1 MRVPELRVID
11 FGRVSALRSQTL
23 WHALAYGVSAGG
35 PPTLSFMRPSEPYVG
50 LGYHRRLEEADLDAC
65 QAAGLPVFRRM
76 VGGGVVYLDE
86 HQQFFQICL
95 PADLTPRSREA
106 ALRLLLT
113 PAVTAFR
120 AAGVPAELDDD
131 LEIVVGEAKVCG
143 HGAAQI
149 ENAVVVVGNLIERF
163 DHDAAARVLALPEEV
178 RAEVIRLMERFVVA
192 TPADSAAFRS
202 AAVTAYAE
210 ALGLE
215 AVGGSASAYERQR
228 LVEVDA
234 RFRSP
239 AWLRGPQRPDPKP
252 TSGGA
257 GVSPTITVKVRA
269 GVFVLCSEHEQSR
282 AVATVVD
289 GRIERATISD
299 PDLNGTGALLEERLA
314 GVAVG
319 DVAAVLEGY
328 GAPGRRLAAAF
339 AQARLVV

>member
-1 MRVPELRVID
+1 VRVPELRVID

-35 PPTLSFMRPSEPYVG
+35 PPTLSFMRPSRPYVG

-65 QAAGLPVFRRM
+65 REAGLPVFRRM

-95 PADLTPRSREA
+95 PANLVPPSRQR
-106 ALRLLLT
+106 ALRRMLT

-149 ENAVVVVGNLIERF
+149 EDAVVVVGNLIERF
-163 DHDAAARVLALPEEV
+163 DHEAAARVLALPDEV
-178 RAEVIRLMERFVVA
+178 RAEVIRLMERFVLA

-210 ALGLE
+210 ALDLE
-215 AVGGSASAYERQR
+215 PAWGSVSDYERQR
-228 LVEVDA
+228 LLDIDG
-234 RFRSP
+234 RFRSET
-239 AWLRGPQRPDPKP
+239 WLRGPPRPDPKC
-252 TSGGA
+252 TQ
-257 GVSPTITVKVRA
+257 VKVRA
-269 GVFVLCSEHEQSR
+269 GVFVLCSEHERAR

-289 GRIERATISD
+289 GRIERARISD
-299 PDLNGTGALLEERLA
+299 PELNGAAALVEARLA
-314 GVAVG
+314 GVAMADVG
-319 DVAAVLEGY
+319 EVLEGF
-328 GAPGRRLAAAF
+328 GAPGRRLATAF
-339 AQARLVV
+339 AKARLVV